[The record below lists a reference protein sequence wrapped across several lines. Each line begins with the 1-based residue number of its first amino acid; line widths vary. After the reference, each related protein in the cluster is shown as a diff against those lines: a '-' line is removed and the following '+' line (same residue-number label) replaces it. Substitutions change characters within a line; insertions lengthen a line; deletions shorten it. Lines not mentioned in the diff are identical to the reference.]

1 MKELGKPKRFLSAFM
16 IYLQDNQS
24 KRGNIPPTVWAN
36 I

>member
-24 KRGNIPPTVWAN
+24 KRGSVLPMVRAN